1 MTLVPPSEI
10 RDVTGI
16 TPGDTQAIYH
26 FLQGAMYCWC
36 KNRKDEWFS
45 LRDLMGKENFDWD
58 GTPMFA
64 LYNKHAGTAANPVM
78 CSCWGQPQSQGCLAQ
93 FEIVGRSIFLR
104 GAKLRSGPDV
114 AAKWKNITKL
124 RQSDIWIKQNPTSI
138 LSFHETSDQTI
149 D

>member
-45 LRDLMGKENFDWD
+45 LRDLMGKENFDI
-58 GTPMFA
+58 TFA
-64 LYNKHAGTAANPVM
+64 
-78 CSCWGQPQSQGCLAQ
+78 
-93 FEIVGRSIFLR
+93 
-104 GAKLRSGPDV
+104 
-114 AAKWKNITKL
+114 ITSL
-124 RQSDIWIKQNPTSI
+124 TIMSSTSRPR
-138 LSFHETSDQTI
+138 LVK
-149 D
+149 

>member
-45 LRDLMGKENFDWD
+45 LRDLMGGDNFEWEV
-58 GTPMFA
+58 TPMYA
-64 LYNKHAGTAANPVM
+64 LYNKHAGTASDPVKQAGKDGGWM
-78 CSCWGQPQSQGCLAQ
+78 FKRVVHNDRRS
-93 FEIVGRSIFLR
+93 FETREAEQI
-104 GAKLRSGPDV
+104 
-114 AAKWKNITKL
+114 
-124 RQSDIWIKQNPTSI
+124 RQYRWIMSPSDD
-138 LSFHETSDQTI
+138 E
-149 D
+149 